1 MQRWLLKIQ
10 GADVVRVTTPA
21 YDRGPYFIYDPSTFE
36 KVRNENVLV
45 TPDKL
50 ESERETAK
58 RE

>member
-1 MQRWLLKIQ
+1 MKIQ

-21 YDRGPYFIYDPSTFE
+21 YDRGPYFIYDPTTFE

-50 ESERETAK
+50 EADVK
-58 RE
+58 REENK